1 MHTCSSKP
9 MPVSCLH
16 VHKST
21 RKDINPSKY
30 SQKSDWPQLCRC
42 RCSRHSLPGHHGN
55 MLVALRC
62 VGTGVAGVRAGGVD
76 GIWIA
81 WEPAPASSCFLHY
94 KLTRRLGC
102 SQQQQQ
108 SPRNSAKRQAG
119 DGGASAVATVAPLLT
134 PSARCVDKKLWYKCV
149 RLLALGVDGA
159 SIACTPAPA
168 SPCQCHVCMSTR
180 AQERT

>member
-1 MHTCSSKP
+1 MSGSLHACSNKIMISRR
-9 MPVSCLH
+9 SH
-16 VHKST
+16 
-21 RKDINPSKY
+21 Y
-30 SQKSDWPQLCRC
+30 SLLTQRAVEAGCFREERQSQPQNSDWPQSCRC

-102 SQQQQQ
+102 SPQQQEQ

-119 DGGASAVATVAPLLT
+119 DGGVSAVATVAALLT
-134 PSARCVDKKLWYKCV
+134 PSARCVDKKLWQKCV
-149 RLLALGVDGA
+149 RL
-159 SIACTPAPA
+159 
-168 SPCQCHVCMSTR
+168 
-180 AQERT
+180 